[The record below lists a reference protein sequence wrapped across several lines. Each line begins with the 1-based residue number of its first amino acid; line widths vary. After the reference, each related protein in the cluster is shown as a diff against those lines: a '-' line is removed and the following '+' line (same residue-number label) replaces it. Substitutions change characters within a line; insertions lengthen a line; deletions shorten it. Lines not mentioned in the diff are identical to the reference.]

1 MRSVLFV
8 GFAEACTNVIF
19 VCTVEY
25 RCHDVPAQSLGSH
38 TQMHFQNLSDVH
50 TGRYAQRVQD
60 DVQRCAVRQERH
72 IFFRQNTGNDTLVTV
87 TACHLVAD
95 RDLTLLCDV
104 AANQLVYARR
114 EFVAVFAGEDL
125 DIHDNTSLT
134 VGHLQGVVADF
145 ASLFAEDCTQQA
157 FFCGQFRFALRGD
170 LTNQNIAGM
179 YFRTDAD
186 NTVFVQI
193 LQGIVAHVRNVAG
206 DFFRSQ
212 LGVTALD
219 LQFFNVHGS
228 KDIFSYQTFVQ
239 QNGVLVVVAFPCH
252 EADQSIF
259 TQRNFA
265 VCSCRTVCQYLSL
278 VYPFAGIDD
287 RTLVDTGRLVG
298 TLVLL
303 EYIFMCLVLVV
314 HQNDLVCGNGVDDT
328 IIF

>member
-1 MRSVLFV
+1 
-8 GFAEACTNVIF
+8 
-19 VCTVEY
+19 
-25 RCHDVPAQSLGSH
+25 
-38 TQMHFQNLSDVH
+38 
-50 TGRYAQRVQD
+50 
-60 DVQRCAVRQERH
+60 
-72 IFFRQNTGNDTLVTV
+72 
-87 TACHLVAD
+87 
-95 RDLTLLCDV
+95 
-104 AANQLVYARR
+104 
-114 EFVAVFAGEDL
+114 
-125 DIHDNTSLT
+125 
-134 VGHLQGVVADF
+134 
-145 ASLFAEDCTQQA
+145 
-157 FFCGQFRFALRGD
+157 
-170 LTNQNIAGM
+170 M

-239 QNGVLVVVAFPCH
+239 QNGVLIVVAFPCH

-287 RTLVDTGRLVG
+287 RTLIDTGRLVG